1 MKDCTLY
8 KMMDIIGKRWTL
20 CILLELHK
28 GDKYQKQFNELKAML
43 GDITPKMLSTRLKEL
58 ESHGLVEKKID
69 SSAIPVK
76 SFYSL
81 SESGQEFIEIIK
93 EIKGWGLKWK
103 FDNPLCS
110 VSDCKYCG
118 VGKTAGN

>member
-1 MKDCTLY
+1 MKECTLY

-28 GDKYQKQFNELKAML
+28 GDKYQKQFNELKSML

-58 ESHGLVEKKID
+58 EAHGLVEKELD
-69 SSAIPVK
+69 SSAIPIK

-103 FDNPLCS
+103 FDNALCS

-118 VGKTAGN
+118 VAKATDN

>member
-58 ESHGLVEKKID
+58 EAHGLVEKELD

-103 FDNPLCS
+103 FDNPLCI

-118 VGKTAGN
+118 VAKATDN